1 MHVIHA
7 TCSIHIPAMLPPA
20 AAELEVPELVQTAAV
35 LGLGLLYQ
43 GVCACVRVRVMDV
56 VVLRAVLR
64 VLEPT

>member
-1 MHVIHA
+1 
-7 TCSIHIPAMLPPA
+7 MLPPA